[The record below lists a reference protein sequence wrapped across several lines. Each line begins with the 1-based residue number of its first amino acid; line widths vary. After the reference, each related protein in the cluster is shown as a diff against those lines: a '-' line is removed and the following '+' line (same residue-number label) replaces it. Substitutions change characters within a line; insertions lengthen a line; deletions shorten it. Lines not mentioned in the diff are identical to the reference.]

1 MKKVLISAGI
11 IAVLVGGYGAISY
24 NGMVTKE
31 EDVDNKWSQVDNQLK
46 RRADLIP
53 NLVETVKG
61 YAKHEEEAIDSVT
74 EARAKLSGA
83 SSQSEKMKADQEL
96 TSSLNRLMVVVE
108 NYPNLKANENFKDLM
123 TSLEGTEN
131 RIAVARKDYNDK
143 VTTYNKVIKK
153 FPKNIFANLFGFD
166 KKEYFEVNETDKETP
181 KVDFGS
187 K

>member
-11 IAVLVGGYGAISY
+11 IAVLVGGYGTVSY
-24 NGMVTKE
+24 NGMISKE

-61 YAKHEEEAIDSVT
+61 YAKHEEKAIDSVT

-83 SSQSEKMKADQEL
+83 SNPTEKMKADQEL

-143 VTTYNKVIKK
+143 VTTYNKAIKR
-153 FPKNIFANLFGFD
+153 FPKNIFASLFGFD
-166 KKEYFEVNETDKETP
+166 KKTYFEVNETDKETP
-181 KVDFGS
+181 KVNFGS